1 MKNTKI
7 LIMPLTFAGAFSIF
21 MLPAAA
27 STLSSGLDTSASSAI
42 VSSLGASPVSS
53 AQLSK
58 MRAGFGVVGAV
69 NLGIDTGNSANN
81 SLTGSI
87 STGQSVNG
95 NTGLTTVIQNTGNN
109 SLLQSSMTVNITVH

>member
-1 MKNTKI
+1 MKNLKTPVLLLI
-7 LIMPLTFAGAFSIF
+7 LASAFSVF
-21 MLPAAA
+21 TFPATA
-27 STLSSGLDTSASSAI
+27 STLSTGLDTNATGAI

-53 AQLSK
+53 VQLSK

-87 STGQSVNG
+87 SNGQSVNG